1 MNPTLRPLANLFLEA
16 DRVQFRIP
24 RYQRNYKWEAKRAAS
39 LLNFIFEI
47 ADTQNFN
54 DTNFIGFMVT
64 EPTSRASSV
73 SVTKH
78 DVIDGQQRLTTF
90 SLCWLAIHRIC
101 ENEIEKK
108 ELLITEFEK
117 QKKQSNEKY
126 KILKD
131 EVSFL
136 KKYIDKLYYR
146 YIENELVKGD
156 YFQDRLKFVPAKRN
170 QDKYRDILE
179 RKQIDEEDKNVIIS
193 AYTLIRRNIRKQ
205 IILKNEISIDKL
217 ERLVAALQ
225 SIQVVQL
232 ELKESDDPQQIFETI
247 NHKGMPLSAVDLI
260 RNHIF
265 NNNDQNISDRF
276 YKSYWE
282 PTEAK
287 FYPDELEKN
296 KISSEASEANMYD
309 YVRCILMRNGQ
320 YLTKQKLFP
329 YFKEVYKTNDK
340 IENFLIDFQKLA
352 DYYLIY
358 THPEWKISIQ
368 LNPELCLAAETLKNL
383 DFSAPIQ
390 FLIKLHE
397 DNINHSDIINT
408 IKILEN
414 YFVRRSLIDLKV
426 QNLPKVFNKICLLYQ
441 TTRVEGQPIAEWLT
455 ELFKLDQKKTSSEK
469 LFEYPTDD
477 EIEQYLAI
485 KNIYVTNRNIVKYVY
500 LELNREKMG
509 REFPKDDALKAQIEH
524 IMPQEISGDWKL
536 HLKNSP
542 INKKT
547 TTVTDEIIDDIHAKK
562 IGLIGNLTLTFVNQE
577 MSNKVYDLKK
587 ADLKKS
593 RFSYTNSIPDKYTTW
608 NFDTIDERNLEVI
621 KLILQR
627 FPNLRS

>member
-1 MNPTLRPLANLFLEA
+1 MNPILRPLANLFLEA
-16 DRVQFRIP
+16 DKVQFRIP
-24 RYQRNYKWEAKRAAS
+24 RYQRNYKWEPKRANS

-47 ADTQNFN
+47 ADTQNFK

-64 EPTSRASSV
+64 EPTSLASSV

-108 ELLITEFEK
+108 ELQVEEL
-117 QKKQSNEKY
+117 KKQNNTNNEKY
-126 KILKD
+126 KALQD
-131 EVSFL
+131 EVNFL

-146 YIENELVKGD
+146 FIENELVKGD
-156 YFQDRLKFVPAKRN
+156 YFQDKLKFVPAKRN
-170 QDKYRDILE
+170 QDKYRDILD
-179 RKQIDEEDKNVIIS
+179 RKPLDEEDKNIIIS

-205 IILKNEISIDKL
+205 IISKNEISIDKL

-232 ELKESDDPQQIFETI
+232 ELKETDDPQQIFETI

-265 NNNDQNISDRF
+265 NNNDQGVSDRF
-276 YKSYWE
+276 YKTYWE

-287 FYPDELEKN
+287 FYPGELEKS

-320 YLTKQKLFP
+320 YLTKQRLFP
-329 YFKEVYKTNDK
+329 YFKGIHTSNDK
-340 IENFLIDFQKLA
+340 IEVFLKDFQKLA
-352 DYYLIY
+352 NYYLVY
-358 THPEWKISIQ
+358 THPEWNISLQ
-368 LNPELCLAAETLKNL
+368 TNQALCLAAETLKNL
-383 DFSAPIQ
+383 DFAAPIQ

-397 DNINHSDIINT
+397 DNIQENDILNT

-414 YFVRRSLIDLKV
+414 YFVRRSLIDLRV
-426 QNLPKVFNKICLLYQ
+426 QNLPKVFNKICELYQ
-441 TTRVEGQPIAEWLT
+441 TSRVEGQPIAEWLT
-455 ELFKLDQKKTSSEK
+455 ELFKLDQKRTATER

-477 EIEQYLAI
+477 EIVQYLSI
-485 KNIYVTNRNIVKYVY
+485 KNIYITNKNIVKYVY
-500 LELNREKMG
+500 LELNRKKMG
-509 REFPKDDALKAQIEH
+509 REFPKDEALKSQIEH
-524 IMPQEISGDWKL
+524 IMPQSLSKEWKE
-536 HLKNSP
+536 HL
-542 INKKT
+542 KKT
-547 TTVTDEIIDDIHAKK
+547 TSLNGSAPVSDELIDEIHAKK

-577 MSNKVYDLKK
+577 MSNKLYDFKK
-587 ADLKKS
+587 SELKKS
-593 RFSYTNSIPDKYTTW
+593 RFSYTNSIPDKYSNW
-608 NFDTIDERNLEVI
+608 DFDVIDQRNPEII
-621 KLILQR
+621 KLILDR
-627 FPNLRS
+627 FPNL